1 MEASEVGYAS
11 LQDDVCN
18 LESIA
23 ETSDREGR
31 CVCVVELEVN
41 LFSFGGVDE
50 HPLVRSDLIVDETY
64 AGGHSP
70 QSSFSSTTG
79 LTMRSW
85 PARAISRSSPQSG
98 HDTISPFTASSGTET
113 RASQSGHFSLD
124 KVSPPILSKFSRL
137 QLVLLY
143 RLGFFL
149 WPRQKLGLGQSLLC
163 VCKHCWHCP
172 YFYEA
177 VRPGLVE
184 CAG

>member
-18 LESIA
+18 LESVGEA
-23 ETSDREGR
+23 GDWEGR

-41 LFSFGGVDE
+41 LFSFGGVDD

-70 QSSFSSTTG
+70 QSSFSRTTG

-98 HDTISPFTASSGTET
+98 QVTISPFTASSGTET

-124 KVSPPILSKFSRL
+124 KRSPPILLESKFSWLANRFAML
-137 QLVLLY
+137 SALFPVASSRVWIGPVVSECSRALLA
-143 RLGFFL
+143 LPIFL
-149 WPRQKLGLGQSLLC
+149 
-163 VCKHCWHCP
+163 
-172 YFYEA
+172 
-177 VRPGLVE
+177 
-184 CAG
+184 